1 LAEDRRA
8 CAAAGQSSADRVHFR
23 PTSPES
29 SPTSDAFR
37 QGLRD
42 LGYVEG
48 RNIGIE
54 WRWGRGSTERF
65 PAFAAE
71 AIRLNVDVIVAAN
84 DAGARAPQNLTR
96 TIPIVVAI
104 MGDPVGSGFVASL
117 AGREETSR
125 G

>member
-1 LAEDRRA
+1 MAEARRGGDPA
-8 CAAAGQSSADRVHFR
+8 HG
-23 PTSPES
+23 
-29 SPTSDAFR
+29 
-37 QGLRD
+37 
-42 LGYVEG
+42 
-48 RNIGIE
+48 
-54 WRWGRGSTERF
+54 TERF

-84 DAGARAPQNLTR
+84 DAGARAAQKLTR